1 MVLRAIDGL
10 FEPGK
15 ARHGILKRGIVG
27 GCLFFVG
34 GCVFFV
40 RVCLFFVTACLG
52 SMAWAER
59 EIVSER
65 GYDRKGDGLGNR
77 KWEGEG
83 HTGKERRGGV

>member
-1 MVLRAIDGL
+1 MVPRAIDGL
-10 FEPGK
+10 FEPGE

-27 GCLFFVG
+27 ECLFFVSES
-34 GCVFFV
+34 
-40 RVCLFFVTACLG
+40 LFFVTACLG